1 MSSKTEIFSYANEYP
16 TKEALILEV
25 VDKTVTYKML
35 EELAES
41 FETTHI
47 EITSEIRG
55 NLSCY
60 EAVTIITIHLNDT
73 LELDEKEERD

>member
-1 MSSKTEIFSYANEYP
+1 
-16 TKEALILEV
+16 
-25 VDKTVTYKML
+25 ML